1 MVTKS
6 DTYIGHVVYAV
17 IERYRIIKAA
27 SNLGALIRCRLDKV
41 KDLVFCG
48 VCLTF
53 VKVAHALDC
62 QYGGTWKAEKK
73 WCKRKVRPMDIF
85 SASNK
90 ATYDRRKKMVAER
103 WAEYEGDQ
111 NPIHLAAICRE
122 LPFFDH
128 PQVGQEI
135 ARLLLADL
143 YNDLDQ
149 LSEPCP

>member
-1 MVTKS
+1 
-6 DTYIGHVVYAV
+6 
-17 IERYRIIKAA
+17 
-27 SNLGALIRCRLDKV
+27 
-41 KDLVFCG
+41 
-48 VCLTF
+48 
-53 VKVAHALDC
+53 
-62 QYGGTWKAEKK
+62 
-73 WCKRKVRPMDIF
+73 MDIF

-135 ARLLLADL
+135 ARLLLADFYKEL
-143 YNDLDQ
+143 VK